1 MKKSFM
7 IHPQYL
13 QKYTRIKLHCT
24 VYISGVSIGLNL
36 TSKFM
41 TSDQTK

>member
-1 MKKSFM
+1 MNEKKFYDSPPVPSEV
-7 IHPQYL
+7 HQS
-13 QKYTRIKLHCT
+13 T